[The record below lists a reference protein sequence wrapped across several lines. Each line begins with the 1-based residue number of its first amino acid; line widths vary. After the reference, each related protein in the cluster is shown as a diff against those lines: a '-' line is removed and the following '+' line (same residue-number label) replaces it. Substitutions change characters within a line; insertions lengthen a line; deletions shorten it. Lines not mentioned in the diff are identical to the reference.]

1 LLCFNPYN
9 LEMTMLD
16 WLPVQADWS
25 DRMRAVE
32 GVGAIAFQDLAGLA
46 EARLDFL
53 RTDRLDRVL
62 ARAAGGGVPVRVAVL
77 GSSTLGHLVGAI
89 RVAGLRHRVR
99 LAVHQGEYG
108 QYVQDL
114 LGPDAGLAAFAPEF
128 VLIALDAAHVTAGL
142 RVGGDDAA
150 VMDGL
155 FARLGACWRAAKAM
169 GAMVIQQAVLPSV
182 LPLLGQNEHLLAGSG
197 AGFVA
202 RFNARLRVEATA
214 AGVMVLAL
222 DDEAARH
229 GVSAFHDVVVWH
241 RAKQDVAARAAPY
254 YGDLVARLVAAARGK
269 AAKCLV
275 LDLDNTLWGGV
286 IGDDG
291 MEGIV
296 LGQGSAEGEAFV
308 AVQAYAKALA
318 ARGVALAVCSKNDD
332 AVARAVFEQHPEM
345 VLRLSDVAC
354 FVANWRDKASNIREI
369 AATLSLG
376 LDALVFLDDNPAERA
391 QVRRELP
398 EVRVIEMA
406 EEPALVAGMLA
417 TCGYFESVAVTGE
430 DFARSGQYAAN
441 AARREMAGDGSDM
454 AGYLQSLAM
463 RLVWRG
469 FDRVGL
475 ARIVQLIN
483 KTNQFNL
490 TTVRYAEDEV
500 AGMIG
505 AAGVFGLQFRLV
517 DMFGDNGMIGV
528 VILRDEGGGVWGI
541 DSWLMSCRVLGRQ
554 VEAAMLG
561 VVAGVARGL
570 GAARLSGRFVASG
583 RNDMVRDHYVRLG
596 FEPVGDGFDLALDG
610 FVAADVPMMI
620 EEG

>member
-1 LLCFNPYN
+1 MSQSSIPRPTFDY
-9 LEMTMLD
+9 
-16 WLPVQADWS
+16 
-25 DRMRAVE
+25 
-32 GVGAIAFQDLAGLA
+32 LASLSHLA
-46 EARLDFL
+46 
-53 RTDRLDRVL
+53 
-62 ARAAGGGVPVRVAVL
+62 
-77 GSSTLGHLVGAI
+77 GAI

-99 LAVHQGEYG
+99 LAVHVGEYG

-114 LGPDAGLAAFAPEF
+114 LGQGDGADGGLAGFRPDF
-128 VLIALDAAHVTAGL
+128 VLLALDAAHVTAGL
-142 RVGGDDAA
+142 RVGEASDA
-150 VMDGL
+150 VLDGL
-155 FARLGACWRAAKAM
+155 FGRLEACWRAARAM
-169 GAMVIQQAVLPSV
+169 GARVIQQAVLPSV
-182 LPLLGQNEHLLAGSG
+182 LPLVGQNEHLLAGSG
-197 AGFVA
+197 VAFVA
-202 RFNARLRVEATA
+202 RFNARLRAVAEP
-214 AGVMVLAL
+214 AGVMVLAM

-229 GVSAFHDVVVWH
+229 GVAAFHDVVNWH
-241 RAKQDVAARAAPY
+241 RAKQEIAPRAAPY
-254 YGDLVARLVAAARGK
+254 YGDLVARLVAASVGK

-291 MEGIV
+291 LEGIV

-308 AVQAYAKALA
+308 AIQAYAKALA
-318 ARGVALAVCSKNDD
+318 ARGIALAVCSKNDD
-332 AVARAVFEQHPEM
+332 AVARLVFEQHPEM

-354 FVANWRDKASNIREI
+354 FVANWRDKAANIREI
-369 AATLSLG
+369 AERLSLG

-398 EVRVIEMA
+398 MVRVIEMP
-406 EEPALVAGMLA
+406 EEPALVPGMLA
-417 TCGYFESVAVTGE
+417 ACGYFESVAVTGE

-441 AARREMAGDGSDM
+441 AARAALAGDGSDM

-463 RLVWRG
+463 RLVWRR

-490 TTVRYAEDEV
+490 TTIRYGEDEV

-505 AAGVFGLQFRLV
+505 AAGVCGLQFRLV
-517 DMFGDNGMIGV
+517 DLFGDNGMIGV
-528 VILRDEGGGVWGI
+528 VVLRDEGGGVWGI

-561 VVAGVARGL
+561 VVAAVARGL
-570 GAARLSGRFVASG
+570 GAVVLRGRFVASG
-583 RNDMVRDHYVRLG
+583 RNDMVREHYARLG
-596 FEPVGDGFDLALDG
+596 FAAVGDGFELGLDG